1 MERIDVFRFECINL
15 LLQQTAQFR
24 VGARHL
30 MIEPVCREHD
40 RILLGVETQ
49 GGAEEPT
56 ERTGVLRLGVSKL
69 DFDRQPVRAAQGAQD
84 VEACGDARIGE
95 LVDGL
100 DAWLMDFVA
109 EARTPAIHSQGWRGA
124 MDVKMQKAHKVSQR
138 CSYVRRMLHQKAH
151 QPEQWQA
158 GSLPHQQSEVFAAGS
173 AHAEI
178 EQVDASCVGD
188 QVVGV
193 VKQPDVNPGLGAH
206 GGRIRAQTP
215 EDCRNRHRGAD
226 AHCPYVNPLVHR

>member
-1 MERIDVFRFECINL
+1 M
-15 LLQQTAQFR
+15 
-24 VGARHL
+24 
-30 MIEPVCREHD
+30 
-40 RILLGVETQ
+40 
-49 GGAEEPT
+49 
-56 ERTGVLRLGVSKL
+56 SKL
-69 DFDRQPVRAAQGAQD
+69 DFDRQPVRAARGAQD